1 MPQMINR
8 GQELIRIC
16 PKDAKKIEYS
26 TNGGRAWMI
35 RCQGTSTRDK
45 FTDLVDNGKEI
56 LGQTDNGKLFY
67 STNEGRS
74 WIRRR

>member
-1 MPQMINR
+1 MINR

-45 FTDLVDNGKEI
+45 FTDLM
-56 LGQTDNGKLFY
+56 DNGKLFY

>member
-1 MPQMINR
+1 MINR
-8 GQELIRIC
+8 GQELIRIS
-16 PKDAKKIEYS
+16 PKDARKIEYS
-26 TNGGRAWMI
+26 TNGGRFWAT

-45 FTDLVDNGKEI
+45 FIDLTDNGKEI

-67 STNEGRS
+67 STTEGRS

>member
-35 RCQGTSTRDK
+35 RCQETSTRDK
-45 FTDLVDNGKEI
+45 FTDLMDNGKEI
-56 LGQTDNGKLFY
+56 SAKRTTESS
-67 STNEGRS
+67 STPPTKGARG
-74 WIRRR
+74 